1 MIAYIDGGVA
11 SLITQTVVVTATTA
25 LVFCRSSVK
34 KAFLFFKQLFTK
46 KG

>member
-25 LVFCRSSVK
+25 LVFCRTSVK
-34 KAFLFFKQLFTK
+34 KAFLFFKGMFSK
-46 KG
+46 KQ